1 MCGVAGFLQPAGFA
15 VSEGDARARAMSDRL
30 VHRGPDDEGV
40 WCDGEVGI
48 ALAHRRLSI
57 LDLSPTGHQPMFS
70 ATGRFVIAFNG
81 EIYNYGDLRAEL
93 EEHTGVRG
101 WRGHS
106 DTEVLLAAFE
116 AWGVEATLVRAVGMF
131 ALCVWDRRER
141 SLSLARDRMG
151 EKPLYYGWQNGVF
164 LFGSEL
170 KALRAH
176 PAFAGTVDRRALT
189 LLLRYAYVPAPYS
202 IHEGIAKLPPGTV
215 LTLVQGVREP
225 EVRSYWT
232 LREAAERGRLAPF
245 AGSETEAVDE
255 LEAKLRAAVG
265 LQMVADVPLGA
276 FLSGGVDSSAVV
288 ALMQAQ
294 SSRPVRTFTI
304 GFQEKAWNEAVY
316 AKAVAAHLGTDHT
329 ELYVAPDDVLGV
341 VPDLPRYYD
350 EPFADASQIPTILVA
365 RLARQHVTVSLS
377 GDAGDELFGGYSRYF
392 MARALWARVARIP
405 APLRGLVA
413 RGLAGLP
420 PAMWNRLGRPI
431 AGLLPGDW
439 RNRPLGVRALQ
450 AAEILSAR
458 CPEDIF
464 HGIVSHWHDPAAV
477 VVGGAEPPTVLTDR
491 SGWPPMD
498 GFEQRMMYLDALS
511 YLSDDVLAKVDRAA
525 MTTSL
530 ETRVPLL
537 DHRIVEFAWS
547 LPLNLKIRDSRGKW
561 ILRRVLDR
569 YVPRDLIERPKIGF
583 GVPLAAWLRTSLR
596 DWAEDLLDES
606 RLRQEGYLDPGP
618 VRRKWAEHQAG
629 GQNWHH
635 CLWNVLMFQAW
646 LRASASDGRGI
657 PLPAG
662 TMKHDRT

>member
-1 MCGVAGFLQPAGFA
+1 MCGIAGFLEPAGFPVA
-15 VSEGDARARAMSDRL
+15 EGEARARAMADRL

-40 WCDGEVGI
+40 WCDGETGVG
-48 ALAHRRLSI
+48 LAHRRLSI
-57 LDLSPTGHQPMFS
+57 LDLSPSGHQPMTS
-70 ATGRFVIAFNG
+70 ASGRFVTVFNG
-81 EIYNYGDLRAEL
+81 EIYNYSAIRTEL
-93 EEHTGVRG
+93 EERAGARE

-116 AWGVEATLVRAVGMF
+116 AWGVEATLARAVGMF
-131 ALCVWDRRER
+131 AIAVWDRRER

-151 EKPLYYGWQNGVF
+151 EKPLYYGWQNGAF

-176 PAFAGTVDRRALT
+176 PAFVGVVDRRALT

-215 LTLVQGVREP
+215 LTLAQGAREP
-225 EVRSYWT
+225 VVHPYWT
-232 LREAAERGRLAPF
+232 LRDAVERGRQAPF
-245 AGSETEAVDE
+245 RGSETEAVDT
-255 LEAKLRAAVG
+255 LEAKLREAVG

-276 FLSGGVDSSAVV
+276 FLSGGVDSSTVV

-304 GFQEKAWNEAVY
+304 GFNEKAWNEAHY
-316 AKAVAAHLGTDHT
+316 AKAVATHLGTDHT
-329 ELYVAPDDVLGV
+329 ELYVSPEDVLAV
-341 VPDLPRYYD
+341 VPGLPRYYD

-392 MARALWARVARIP
+392 MARSLWDRVGRIP
-405 APLRGLVA
+405 APLRGAVA
-413 RGLAGLP
+413 RGLAGMT
-420 PAMWNRLGRPI
+420 PATWDRLGRPV
-431 AGLLPGDW
+431 AGLLPAGW
-439 RNRPLGVRALQ
+439 RNRPLGVRAHQ

-458 CPEDIF
+458 SPEDIF
-464 HGIVSHWHDPAAV
+464 HGIVSHWHDPAAAV
-477 VVGGAEPPTVLTDR
+477 IGGVEPPTVLTDR
-491 SGWPPMD
+491 SGWPPVD

-511 YLSDDVLAKVDRAA
+511 YLPDDVLAKVDRAA

-537 DHRIVEFAWS
+537 DHRIVEFAWT
-547 LPLNLKIRDSRGKW
+547 LPLHLKIRDGRGKW
-561 ILRRVLDR
+561 ILRGVLDR

-606 RLRQEGYLDPGP
+606 RLRQEGYFEPGL
-618 VRRKWAEHQAG
+618 VRRKWEEHQTG

-646 LRASASDGRGI
+646 LRAAEAEGRAAS
-657 PLPAG
+657 G
-662 TMKHDRT
+662 TQAPQT